1 MKLPMH
7 KDKPVILFVDD
18 EAAVLSSLSRQLRH
32 QRDRWCLEFES
43 SPKTA
48 LQKAQELDID
58 VVVSDMQMPGMNGL
72 ELIAAMRRFS
82 PEAAYI
88 MLTGSSDLSTA
99 VGAINDASVFRF
111 YTKPC
116 PAELLE
122 EGIEAGLAARVTA
135 QGPAEIQKT
144 PETRETAEIRDSD
157 LSDINNTI
165 GMAALDHLSLS
176 VIVVDPAARV
186 LLTNKSG
193 GALLSRSDGLSMS
206 AGEICRASTTSESEK
221 LHQLIQMA
229 AADPQENEQGSFVV
243 SLQRPSQKRAYSVLA
258 IPIAAPGSEQAQESC
273 NPLVALYVSD
283 PENQP
288 LPSAEAISR
297 LFGLT
302 RAEARIV
309 HELVKGASMDEAAEN
324 AGVTVSTARTYL
336 KQAFSKTD
344 TKRQAE
350 LVKLVLTYPRLSS

>member
-1 MKLPMH
+1 MTLPMR

-18 EAAVLSSLSRQLRH
+18 EAAVLNSLARQLRH
-32 QRDRWCLEFES
+32 QRDSWCLEFES
-43 SPKTA
+43 SPKAA
-48 LQKAQELDID
+48 LQKAQDLDLD

-72 ELIAAMRRFS
+72 ELITAMRRFS

-88 MLTGSSDLSTA
+88 MLTGSADLSTA
-99 VGAINDASVFRF
+99 VEAINDASVFRF

-116 PAELLE
+116 PAELLK
-122 EGIEAGLAARVTA
+122 EGIEAGLAASATA
-135 QGPAEIQKT
+135 NTPAKL
-144 PETRETAEIRDSD
+144 AESD
-157 LSDINNTI
+157 LSDINQSL

-176 VIVVDPAARV
+176 VVVVDPAARV

-193 GALLSRSDGLSMS
+193 GALLSGGDGLSMS
-206 AGEICRASTTSESEK
+206 AGEICRASTVAESEK
-221 LHQLIQMA
+221 LHQLIQTA
-229 AADPQENEQGSFVV
+229 ASDKEADAQGSFVV
-243 SLQRPSQKRAYSVLA
+243 SIQRPSQKRAYSVLA
-258 IPIAAPGSEQAQESC
+258 IPMQALGSSDTQGADT
-273 NPLVALYVSD
+273 PLVALYISD

-288 LPSAEAISR
+288 LPSTEAISR

-336 KQAFSKTD
+336 KQVFSKTD

-350 LVKLVLTYPRLSS
+350 LVKLVLTYPRLWTQRDDPENL

>member
-1 MKLPMH
+1 MH

-48 LQKAQELDID
+48 LQKARDLDVD
-58 VVVSDMQMPGMNGL
+58 VVISDMQMPGMNGL

-116 PAELLE
+116 PAELLK
-122 EGIEAGLAARVTA
+122 EGIEAGLAARVAA
-135 QGPAEIQKT
+135 QGPAEI
-144 PETRETAEIRDSD
+144 RESD
-157 LSDINNTI
+157 LSDINNNL

-193 GALLSRSDGLSMS
+193 GALLSRNDGLSMS

-221 LHQLIQMA
+221 LHQLIQTA
-229 AADPQENEQGSFVV
+229 AGDAEENEQGSFVV

-258 IPIAAPGSEQAQESC
+258 IPIAAPGPEQAQESGR
-273 NPLVALYVSD
+273 PLVALYISD

-336 KQAFSKTD
+336 KQVFSKTD

-350 LVKLVLTYPRLSS
+350 LVKLVLTYPRLSTGAGLPPEPIVR

>member
-1 MKLPMH
+1 MTVDMH
-7 KDKPVILFVDD
+7 KGKPVILFVDD
-18 EAAVLSSLSRQLRH
+18 EPAVLSSLSRQFRH
-32 QRDRWCLEFES
+32 QRDKWCMEFEG
-43 SPKTA
+43 SPKSA
-48 LQKAQELDID
+48 LQKAQEQHVD

-72 ELIAAMRRFS
+72 ELISAMRRFAPDS
-82 PEAAYI
+82 TYI

-99 VGAINDASVFRF
+99 MGAINDANVFRF

-116 PAELLE
+116 PADLLK
-122 EGIEAGLAARVTA
+122 EGIDAGLSASASATA
-135 QGPAEIQKT
+135 NNPVGVSEDYLP
-144 PETRETAEIRDSD
+144 
-157 LSDINNTI
+157 DINRNLGI
-165 GMAALDHLSLS
+165 AALDHLSLS
-176 VIVVDPAARV
+176 VIVVDSAARV

-193 GALLSRSDGLSMS
+193 GALLSQSDGLSMS
-206 AGEICRASTTSESEK
+206 VGEICRASTTAGSEQ
-221 LHQLIQMA
+221 LHQLIQTA
-229 AADPQENEQGSFVV
+229 ATDTAENEQASYVI
-243 SLQRPSQKRAYSVLA
+243 SIERPSQKRAYSILA
-258 IPIAAPGSEQAQESC
+258 LPIAAPASEDSSQTAT
-273 NPLVALYVSD
+273 PLVALYVSD

-309 HELVKGASMDEAAEN
+309 HELVKGASMDEAADN

-350 LVKLVLTYPRLSS
+350 LVKLVLTYPRLCTETNLPQSR

>member
-1 MKLPMH
+1 M
-7 KDKPVILFVDD
+7 
-18 EAAVLSSLSRQLRH
+18 
-32 QRDRWCLEFES
+32 EFET
-43 SPKTA
+43 SPKSA
-48 LQKAQELDID
+48 LQKAEEQQVD

-72 ELIAAMRRFS
+72 ELITAMRRFAPDS
-82 PEAAYI
+82 IYI

-116 PAELLE
+116 PAELLK
-122 EGIEAGLAARVTA
+122 EGIEAGLSTSAAA
-135 QGPAEIQKT
+135 SNPISASEAYL
-144 PETRETAEIRDSD
+144 P
-157 LSDINNTI
+157 DINSSLGI
-165 GMAALDHLSLS
+165 AALDHLSLS
-176 VIVVDPAARV
+176 VIVVDSAARV

-193 GALLSRSDGLSMS
+193 GALLSHSDGLSMS
-206 AGEICRASTTSESEK
+206 VGEICRASTTAGSEQ
-221 LHQLIQMA
+221 LHQLIQTA
-229 AADPQENEQGSFVV
+229 ANDTAENEQASYVI
-243 SLQRPSQKRAYSVLA
+243 SIERPSQKRAYSILA
-258 IPIAAPGSEQAQESC
+258 LPITSPASEDSQQTAE
-273 NPLVALYVSD
+273 PLVALYVSD

-336 KQAFSKTD
+336 KQAFSKTN

-350 LVKLVLTYPRLSS
+350 LVKLVLTYPRLCTEPSLPESQ